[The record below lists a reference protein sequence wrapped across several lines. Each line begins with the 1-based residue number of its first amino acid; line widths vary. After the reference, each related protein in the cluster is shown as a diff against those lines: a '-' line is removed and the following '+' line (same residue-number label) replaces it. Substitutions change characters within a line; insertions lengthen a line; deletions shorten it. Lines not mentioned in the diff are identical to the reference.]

1 MWRGRFWETVLLLVC
16 IVSFFQAAVVASQY
30 GAVGNGLWGS
40 AATWT
45 PAGGPPGPSDTA
57 FIGSVQP
64 TGAAGMSTVTLD
76 ANHSVNELFVGFGA
90 GTVGQLAL
98 DSSDLLVAGT
108 VYLGR
113 NGGTGVINSNGGTL
127 TASAITVEGQNVI
140 NLSPGDRIHRL
151 TLGSGG
157 QASMA
162 SSNNV
167 DHSVTIV
174 DPNSELVLDAD
185 LNLLISLIVGGG
197 TLAAPAVLDANGR
210 NITVQNLT
218 LGQSG
223 KSELRND
230 GAIAVTNVLT
240 LHDTDFVFD
249 SNDQAAYVDAYNSDI
264 ALHPTT
270 QIISL
275 ILNGSSST
283 VLHPGNQLQFLS
295 LYNSQVTTIV
305 ADTNVTRG
313 LRIHGPATQA
323 TLMAD
328 LTLNSVIVEGG
339 TSESPAVLDADGY
352 NIVAQDLTIDNRGGA
367 ELRNDGAIEVNL
379 LTVYDGP
386 FEMDANDAATYIV
399 AYNAPIILHPTTQAY
414 SLTLN
419 GTSSATLFPSNQF
432 RFLSLANSQETAIVS
447 TSNVS
452 DGIALTGS
460 RTQLTLATNLELAQR
475 LQVNGGRSIPNVLD
489 AAGHD
494 IIARELWFGLGGGE
508 TEFRNDGLVT
518 ISHLMRTYS
527 DISLRGG
534 FDIVMGQLEVF
545 GDATLQVT
553 QEDDHTRGLSFE
565 GDFLTI
571 ATEAVLRL
579 DFDDTLDPFG
589 EWILRW
595 SGDKVSEIHSLIND
609 GRIVVHS
616 PHPFSVVNNGDG
628 FTYIA
633 RFEIDFNGDERSNC
647 ADLAS
652 LGAAIVHRSTDL
664 QFDLTGDGLVT
675 VADRDAWLAHAG
687 RIFLRSGNPYR
698 PGDANLD
705 GLVDGTDFG
714 IWNAHKFTEN
724 SSWCEGDFTTDG
736 VVDGSDFG
744 IWNANKFTS
753 ALIVVPEPSYVPLFA
768 CSLVI
773 VSFLAKGCTQR
784 RSANFSTQYSLPA
797 SYR

>member
-1 MWRGRFWETVLLLVC
+1 MWRGRISGTVLILVC
-16 IVSFFQAAVVASQY
+16 LVSFFHAAVVASQY
-30 GAVGNGLWGS
+30 GAVGDGQWGS

-45 PAGGPPGPSDTA
+45 PVGGPPGPSDTA

-64 TGAAGMSTVTLD
+64 IGAAAMSTVVLE
-76 ANHSVNELFVGFGA
+76 ANHSINQLFVGFGA
-90 GTVGQLAL
+90 GTVGHLAL
-98 DSSDLLVAGT
+98 NSSDLVVAGT

-113 NGGTGVINSNGGTL
+113 NGGVGVINSNGGTL
-127 TASAITVEGQNVI
+127 TASQITVEGQNVI

-157 QASMA
+157 RASIA
-162 SSNNV
+162 SSSNV

-174 DPNSELVLDAD
+174 DPDSELVLDAN
-185 LNLLISLIVGGG
+185 LNLLGCLIVGGG
-197 TLAAPAVLDANGR
+197 TIADPAILDANGR
-210 NITVQNLT
+210 NITAQNIT

-223 KSELRND
+223 KGELRND
-230 GAIAVTNVLT
+230 GAITVTNVLT
-240 LHDTDFVFD
+240 LRDTDFVFD
-249 SNDQAAYVDAYNSDI
+249 SDDQAAYVDAYDSDV

-270 QIISL
+270 EIISL

-295 LYNSQVTTIV
+295 LYNSRATTIV

-328 LTLNSVIVEGG
+328 LDLIGVIVEGG
-339 TSESPAVLDADGY
+339 TSESPAVLDAGGH
-352 NIVAQDLTIDNRGGA
+352 NIVARDLTIDNRGGA
-367 ELRNDGAIEVNL
+367 ELRNDGVIQVGQ
-379 LTVYDGP
+379 LTVFGGP

-399 AYNAPIILHPTTQAY
+399 AYDAPITLHPATQAY

-419 GTSSATLFPSNQF
+419 GTSSTTLFPSNQF
-432 RFLSLANSQETAIVS
+432 RFLSLANSQETVLTS

-452 DGIALTGS
+452 DGIDLSGS
-460 RTQLTLATNLELAQR
+460 STQLTLADNLVLASR
-475 LQVNGGRSIPNVLD
+475 ISVSGGGTTPTVLD

-494 IIARELWFGLGGGE
+494 IVARELWFGLRGGE

-527 DISLRGG
+527 DVTLRGG
-534 FDIVMGQLEVF
+534 FDIVRGQLEVL
-545 GDATLQVT
+545 GDGLLQVT
-553 QEDDHTRGLSFE
+553 QQDDHTRGLSFE
-565 GDFLTI
+565 GASLTI
-571 ATEAVLRL
+571 APGAVLQL

-589 EWILRW
+589 DWIFRW
-595 SGDKVSEIHSLIND
+595 SGDKVAEISSLIND

-652 LGAAIVHRSTDL
+652 LGAAIVDGSTDL
-664 QFDLTGDGLVT
+664 RFDLSGDGHVT
-675 VADRDAWLAHAG
+675 VADRDAWLTHAG

-714 IWNAHKFTEN
+714 IWNAHKFTEG
-724 SSWCEGDFTTDG
+724 SSWCEGDFTSDG

-744 IWNANKFTS
+744 VWNANKFTS
-753 ALIVVPEPSYVPLFA
+753 ALRAVPEPGCLQFLPY
-768 CSLVI
+768 SLV
-773 VSFLAKGCTQR
+773 VLSALAKR
-784 RSANFSTQYSLPA
+784 HIRANAPRTVELPNK
-797 SYR
+797 RER